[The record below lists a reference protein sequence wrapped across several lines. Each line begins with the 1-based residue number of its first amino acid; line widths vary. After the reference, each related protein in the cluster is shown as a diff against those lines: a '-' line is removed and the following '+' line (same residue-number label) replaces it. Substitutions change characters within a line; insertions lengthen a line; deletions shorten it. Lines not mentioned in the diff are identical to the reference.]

1 MIGGTAD
8 YVSTVAAM
16 LPGMPWSY
24 YVHSLPLAVGMQLRN
39 AYIYREG
46 GEIVPPGRGAS
57 AKLKEILGEHAEEWV

>member
-1 MIGGTAD
+1 
-8 YVSTVAAM
+8 M

-57 AKLKEILGEHAEEWV
+57 AKLKEILGDHAEEWV